1 MIDSTYMV
9 ASDPNSMR
17 DTGPVRN
24 AEYRVQGEPGK
35 PAINLCRTKWKD

>member
-17 DTGPVRN
+17 DFGQRIGAV
-24 AEYRVQGEPGK
+24 EYKLNPEEDNK
-35 PAINLCRTKWKD
+35 KYMT

>member
-1 MIDSTYMV
+1 MIDSTYTV

-24 AEYRVQGEPGK
+24 ARYY
-35 PAINLCRTKWKD
+35 IKDPVEESVKMR